1 MAPSARPA
9 PGEAS
14 PRLIVDDPYN
24 LARFVAAQAEVY
36 ARVRA
41 ELGAGEKRSHWMWF
55 IFPQLAGLGRS
66 ATARLYAISSLAE
79 ARAYL
84 AHPLLGARL
93 RECTRLVNEV
103 TGRSAA
109 QIFGFPDELKFH
121 SCMTLFA
128 HARRRRTTRA
138 FRAGPRRA
146 TSRAAEDSLTVARLA
161 V

>member
-1 MAPSARPA
+1 MTPWARPA
-9 PGEAS
+9 PAEAS
-14 PRLIVDDPYN
+14 SRLIVDDPYN

-36 ARVRA
+36 PRVRA

-84 AHPLLGARL
+84 AHPLLGTRL
-93 RECTRLVNEV
+93 HECTRLVNEV

-128 HARRRRTTRA
+128 HAAGADDAA
-138 FRAGPRRA
+138 FRKALARYFA
-146 TSRAAEDSLTVARLA
+146 AAEDSLTVARLA
-161 V
+161 G

>member
-1 MAPSARPA
+1 
-9 PGEAS
+9 
-14 PRLIVDDPYN
+14 LIVDDPYN
-24 LARFVAAQAEVY
+24 LARFVAAQAAVY
-36 ARVRA
+36 AQVCA

-84 AHPLLGARL
+84 AHPLLGTRL
-93 RECTRLVNEV
+93 HECTRVVNEV
-103 TGRSAA
+103 SGRSAA

-128 HARRRRTTRA
+128 HAAGADDAA
-138 FRAGPRRA
+138 FRKALARYFA
-146 TSRAAEDSLTVARLA
+146 AAEDPLTVARLA
-161 V
+161 G

>member
-9 PGEAS
+9 PGGAFS
-14 PRLIVDDPYN
+14 RLIVDDPYN
-24 LARFVAAQAEVY
+24 LARFVTAQAAVY
-36 ARVRA
+36 ARVCA

-84 AHPLLGARL
+84 AHPLLGTRL
-93 RECTRLVNEV
+93 HECTRVVNEV
-103 TGRSAA
+103 SGRSAA

-128 HARRRRTTRA
+128 HAAGADDAA
-138 FRAGPRRA
+138 FRKALARYFA
-146 TSRAAEDSLTVARLA
+146 AAEDPLTVARLA
-161 V
+161 G

>member
-1 MAPSARPA
+1 M
-9 PGEAS
+9 
-14 PRLIVDDPYN
+14 DDPYN
-24 LARFVAAQAEVY
+24 LERFVAAQAAVY
-36 ARVRA
+36 PRVRA

-66 ATARLYAISSLAE
+66 ATARRYAISSLAE

-84 AHPLLGARL
+84 AQPLLGTRL
-93 RECTRLVNEV
+93 RECTHLLNEL

-128 HARRRRTTRA
+128 HAAGAEDAA
-138 FRAGPRRA
+138 FRQALARYFAG
-146 TSRAAEDSLTVARLA
+146 AEDPLTRARLA
-161 V
+161 G

>member
-1 MAPSARPA
+1 
-9 PGEAS
+9 
-14 PRLIVDDPYN
+14 VDDPYN
-24 LARFVAAQAEVY
+24 LERFVSAQAAVYPEVL
-36 ARVRA
+36 A
-41 ELGAGEKRSHWMWF
+41 ELLAGEKRTHWMWF

-66 ATARLYAISSLAE
+66 ATARRYAISSLCE

-93 RECTRLVNEV
+93 RECTRLVNEL

-128 HARRRRTTRA
+128 HATGADDAA
-138 FRAGPRRA
+138 FRQALAHYFAGAQDPL
-146 TSRAAEDSLTVARLA
+146 SRARLA
-161 V
+161 G

>member
-1 MAPSARPA
+1 M
-9 PGEAS
+9 
-14 PRLIVDDPYN
+14 IVDDPYN
-24 LARFVAAQAEVY
+24 LARFVAAQAAVY
-36 ARVRA
+36 PQVLA

-79 ARAYL
+79 AHAYL

-93 RECTRLVNEV
+93 RECTRVVNELS
-103 TGRSAA
+103 GASAA

-128 HARRRRTTRA
+128 HAAGADDPA
-138 FRAGPRRA
+138 FRQALARYFAG
-146 TSRAAEDSLTVARLA
+146 AEDPLTRARLA
-161 V
+161 G